1 MLITFYPYPIAPSAF
16 NPQGEEGKGK
26 DKALSN
32 SFSSMVEQ
40 HSSKVHILV
49 RFRKRII
56 RLPSKPKPKP
66 KPKPSSRKL
75 AVTLAR

>member
-1 MLITFYPYPIAPSAF
+1 MVLVLVLLSAHLAPSAF

-56 RLPSKPKPKP
+56 RLPRKPKP